1 MTVLTLALLAGSQP
15 AAPRL
20 APVHQIGPQSRRQSP
35 HTPCAPLVRTDALTL
50 TWQKADRYKR
60 SAPTSSSHTPWP
72 NPHSACGTAAA
83 PLPAISC
90 LGAFRPPAARARGE
104 VRHCRQPK
112 TCTNSDHAATDSI
125 RSPRRRRRADLAALR
140 GRSPSRSCRLMTSS
154 NLLACTTGKSRL
166 RTLEDAA
173 GIDADLPMRICQAR
187 SVAHQPAGF
196 DACTRRIYCKD
207 WRRPLKLLLKN
218 HSIISVTRTKNDSGM
233 VKPSAFAVVLLKT
246 RANLSGCSTG
256 MSAGF
261 EPRRILS
268 T

>member
-50 TWQKADRYKR
+50 TWQKADRHKR

-112 TCTNSDHAATDSI
+112 TCTIGDTCIAARRNSI
-125 RSPRRRRRADLAALR
+125 
-140 GRSPSRSCRLMTSS
+140 
-154 NLLACTTGKSRL
+154 
-166 RTLEDAA
+166 TLS
-173 GIDADLPMRICQAR
+173 AR
-187 SVAHQPAGF
+187 
-196 DACTRRIYCKD
+196 Y
-207 WRRPLKLLLKN
+207 
-218 HSIISVTRTKNDSGM
+218 
-233 VKPSAFAVVLLKT
+233 PSAPEAFSRHVPYFNA
-246 RANLSGCSTG
+246 
-256 MSAGF
+256 
-261 EPRRILS
+261 
-268 T
+268 

>member
-35 HTPCAPLVRTDALTL
+35 HTPCAPLVRTDALTV

-112 TCTNSDHAATDSI
+112 TCTKPDSCATAISP
-125 RSPRRRRRADLAALR
+125 SPRHWVVPR
-140 GRSPSRSCRLMTSS
+140 
-154 NLLACTTGKSRL
+154 
-166 RTLEDAA
+166 
-173 GIDADLPMRICQAR
+173 
-187 SVAHQPAGF
+187 F
-196 DACTRRIYCKD
+196 
-207 WRRPLKLLLKN
+207 RRP
-218 HSIISVTRTKNDSGM
+218 
-233 VKPSAFAVVLLKT
+233 KPPFIRLGGLHERGETEAIQVSAFW
-246 RANLSGCSTG
+246 RY
-256 MSAGF
+256 
-261 EPRRILS
+261 
-268 T
+268 

>member
-50 TWQKADRYKR
+50 TWQKADRHKR

-112 TCTNSDHAATDSI
+112 TCTKGDIPILGN
-125 RSPRRRRRADLAALR
+125 PRALR
-140 GRSPSRSCRLMTSS
+140 RWRARRDSNRHRTNQLASTSCTPSTRITPSMATSPSVL
-154 NLLACTTGKSRL
+154 SR
-166 RTLEDAA
+166 
-173 GIDADLPMRICQAR
+173 M
-187 SVAHQPAGF
+187 
-196 DACTRRIYCKD
+196 
-207 WRRPLKLLLKN
+207 
-218 HSIISVTRTKNDSGM
+218 
-233 VKPSAFAVVLLKT
+233 
-246 RANLSGCSTG
+246 
-256 MSAGF
+256 
-261 EPRRILS
+261 
-268 T
+268 

>member
-50 TWQKADRYKR
+50 TWQKADRHKR

-72 NPHSACGTAAA
+72 NPHSASGTAAA

-112 TCTNSDHAATDSI
+112 TLYGAYRCQEKTRHVVSSFCHVVRLHCGTAALLLGCAERPEP
-125 RSPRRRRRADLAALR
+125 RSRVRRRRRGA
-140 GRSPSRSCRLMTSS
+140 
-154 NLLACTTGKSRL
+154 
-166 RTLEDAA
+166 
-173 GIDADLPMRICQAR
+173 
-187 SVAHQPAGF
+187 
-196 DACTRRIYCKD
+196 
-207 WRRPLKLLLKN
+207 
-218 HSIISVTRTKNDSGM
+218 
-233 VKPSAFAVVLLKT
+233 
-246 RANLSGCSTG
+246 
-256 MSAGF
+256 
-261 EPRRILS
+261 
-268 T
+268 

>member
-35 HTPCAPLVRTDALTL
+35 HTPCAPLVRTDALTV

-112 TCTNSDHAATDSI
+112 TCTLADITLNAVSTAELA
-125 RSPRRRRRADLAALR
+125 SPGADLNCSELAR
-140 GRSPSRSCRLMTSS
+140 GRGRVLFYSHPF
-154 NLLACTTGKSRL
+154 K
-166 RTLEDAA
+166 
-173 GIDADLPMRICQAR
+173 AR
-187 SVAHQPAGF
+187 SATLWGLRNVSSG
-196 DACTRRIYCKD
+196 RRG
-207 WRRPLKLLLKN
+207 
-218 HSIISVTRTKNDSGM
+218 GM
-233 VKPSAFAVVLLKT
+233 MITTDPQ
-246 RANLSGCSTG
+246 RAK
-256 MSAGF
+256 
-261 EPRRILS
+261 
-268 T
+268 

>member
-50 TWQKADRYKR
+50 TWQKADRHKR

-112 TCTNSDHAATDSI
+112 TCTK
-125 RSPRRRRRADLAALR
+125 ADLGDEQTSDRTEGTRMYVAHSRPCQVQSRTRWMWLR
-140 GRSPSRSCRLMTSS
+140 M
-154 NLLACTTGKSRL
+154 
-166 RTLEDAA
+166 EDAVN
-173 GIDADLPMRICQAR
+173 LP
-187 SVAHQPAGF
+187 
-196 DACTRRIYCKD
+196 
-207 WRRPLKLLLKN
+207 
-218 HSIISVTRTKNDSGM
+218 
-233 VKPSAFAVVLLKT
+233 
-246 RANLSGCSTG
+246 
-256 MSAGF
+256 
-261 EPRRILS
+261 
-268 T
+268 

>member
-35 HTPCAPLVRTDALTL
+35 HTPCASLVRTDALTL
-50 TWQKADRYKR
+50 TWQKADRHKR

-112 TCTNSDHAATDSI
+112 TCTNPDIRYALLVYDDSAAHLPEGNVLRVYR
-125 RSPRRRRRADLAALR
+125 RSWGNAASSRRL
-140 GRSPSRSCRLMTSS
+140 
-154 NLLACTTGKSRL
+154 
-166 RTLEDAA
+166 
-173 GIDADLPMRICQAR
+173 IDAI
-187 SVAHQPAGF
+187 
-196 DACTRRIYCKD
+196 
-207 WRRPLKLLLKN
+207 
-218 HSIISVTRTKNDSGM
+218 
-233 VKPSAFAVVLLKT
+233 PSQT
-246 RANLSGCSTG
+246 QQYT
-256 MSAGF
+256 
-261 EPRRILS
+261 
-268 T
+268 

>member
-50 TWQKADRYKR
+50 TWQKADRHKR

-112 TCTNSDHAATDSI
+112 TCTGSDICSAARKRFYSI
-125 RSPRRRRRADLAALR
+125 TSSARASNIAGTPSPIAFAALR
-140 GRSPSRSCRLMTSS
+140 LITSS
-154 NLLACTTGKSRL
+154 N
-166 RTLEDAA
+166 
-173 GIDADLPMRICQAR
+173 
-187 SVAHQPAGF
+187 
-196 DACTRRIYCKD
+196 
-207 WRRPLKLLLKN
+207 
-218 HSIISVTRTKNDSGM
+218 
-233 VKPSAFAVVLLKT
+233 VV
-246 RANLSGCSTG
+246 GCS
-256 MSAGF
+256 MANSPGF
-261 EPRRILS
+261 APLRILS

>member
-50 TWQKADRYKR
+50 TWQKADRHKR

-112 TCTNSDHAATDSI
+112 TCTQPAVS
-125 RSPRRRRRADLAALR
+125 
-140 GRSPSRSCRLMTSS
+140 SRSKASDAYSITSSARASNVGGISRPSARAVCRLMISS
-154 NLLACTTGKSRL
+154 N
-166 RTLEDAA
+166 
-173 GIDADLPMRICQAR
+173 RIG
-187 SVAHQPAGF
+187 S
-196 DACTRRIYCKD
+196 
-207 WRRPLKLLLKN
+207 
-218 HSIISVTRTKNDSGM
+218 SIGR
-233 VKPSAFAVVLLKT
+233 
-246 RANLSGCSTG
+246 
-256 MSAGF
+256 SAGF
-261 EPRRILS
+261 TPLKILS

>member
-50 TWQKADRYKR
+50 TWQKADRHKR

-112 TCTNSDHAATDSI
+112 TCTKAAV
-125 RSPRRRRRADLAALR
+125 
-140 GRSPSRSCRLMTSS
+140 SRSQQVPVAYSITSS
-154 NLLACTTGKSRL
+154 ASASSEKGTARPS
-166 RTLEDAA
+166 
-173 GIDADLPMRICQAR
+173 ICAVR
-187 SVAHQPAGF
+187 SWSIAPAGKQE
-196 DACTRRIYCKD
+196 R
-207 WRRPLKLLLKN
+207 
-218 HSIISVTRTKNDSGM
+218 
-233 VKPSAFAVVLLKT
+233 
-246 RANLSGCSTG
+246 
-256 MSAGF
+256 
-261 EPRRILS
+261 
-268 T
+268 

>member
-35 HTPCAPLVRTDALTL
+35 HTPCAPLVRTAALTL
-50 TWQKADRYKR
+50 TWQKADRHKR

-112 TCTNSDHAATDSI
+112 TCTNPVGEACLRHVRFTPDSGHAAD
-125 RSPRRRRRADLAALR
+125 RL
-140 GRSPSRSCRLMTSS
+140 GCRLR
-154 NLLACTTGKSRL
+154 AKCGQAAYGTTLPWALDSWKIGRPQCNVDSL
-166 RTLEDAA
+166 HSFA
-173 GIDADLPMRICQAR
+173 GR
-187 SVAHQPAGF
+187 
-196 DACTRRIYCKD
+196 
-207 WRRPLKLLLKN
+207 
-218 HSIISVTRTKNDSGM
+218 
-233 VKPSAFAVVLLKT
+233 
-246 RANLSGCSTG
+246 
-256 MSAGF
+256 
-261 EPRRILS
+261 
-268 T
+268 

>member
-50 TWQKADRYKR
+50 TWQKADRHKR

-112 TCTNSDHAATDSI
+112 TCTLGDI
-125 RSPRRRRRADLAALR
+125 PRRSEKHRY
-140 GRSPSRSCRLMTSS
+140 SITSS
-154 NLLACTTGKSRL
+154 AR
-166 RTLEDAA
+166 A
-173 GIDADLPMRICQAR
+173 RI
-187 SVAHQPAGF
+187 S
-196 DACTRRIYCKD
+196 
-207 WRRPLKLLLKN
+207 
-218 HSIISVTRTKNDSGM
+218 SGTFS
-233 VKPSAFAVVLLKT
+233 PSAFATVTLTAMSNFV
-246 RANLSGCSTG
+246 GCSTG
-256 MSAGF
+256 RSPGF
-261 EPRRILS
+261 APRRILS

>member
-20 APVHQIGPQSRRQSP
+20 APVHQIGAQSRRQSP
-35 HTPCAPLVRTDALTL
+35 HTPCAPLVRTDALTV

-112 TCTNSDHAATDSI
+112 TCTEGDIRRDGRNSRHAI
-125 RSPRRRRRADLAALR
+125 REGRPQPLDAEIKTETNGTSFLFCISADANV
-140 GRSPSRSCRLMTSS
+140 C
-154 NLLACTTGKSRL
+154 
-166 RTLEDAA
+166 
-173 GIDADLPMRICQAR
+173 ID
-187 SVAHQPAGF
+187 
-196 DACTRRIYCKD
+196 
-207 WRRPLKLLLKN
+207 
-218 HSIISVTRTKNDSGM
+218 
-233 VKPSAFAVVLLKT
+233 
-246 RANLSGCSTG
+246 
-256 MSAGF
+256 
-261 EPRRILS
+261 
-268 T
+268 

>member
-50 TWQKADRYKR
+50 TWQKADRHKR

-83 PLPAISC
+83 PPTAISC

-112 TCTNSDHAATDSI
+112 TCTRHKSSHTSGLFRVGDGPASETLSQIGSI
-125 RSPRRRRRADLAALR
+125 PCA
-140 GRSPSRSCRLMTSS
+140 
-154 NLLACTTGKSRL
+154 
-166 RTLEDAA
+166 
-173 GIDADLPMRICQAR
+173 
-187 SVAHQPAGF
+187 
-196 DACTRRIYCKD
+196 
-207 WRRPLKLLLKN
+207 
-218 HSIISVTRTKNDSGM
+218 
-233 VKPSAFAVVLLKT
+233 LKT
-246 RANLSGCSTG
+246 RIAVGLFRNVSKSCAASK
-256 MSAGF
+256 AF
-261 EPRRILS
+261 EPTLIAPPKAV
-268 T
+268 

>member
-50 TWQKADRYKR
+50 TWQKADRHKR

-112 TCTNSDHAATDSI
+112 TCTTVDIPILPLNIWREAKKETKKTAAGEA
-125 RSPRRRRRADLAALR
+125 RFH
-140 GRSPSRSCRLMTSS
+140 PSRRFPCSAVSEDRVVIPAISDTICPLDSPHSGRTQQRFRTECSTS
-154 NLLACTTGKSRL
+154 NL
-166 RTLEDAA
+166 
-173 GIDADLPMRICQAR
+173 
-187 SVAHQPAGF
+187 
-196 DACTRRIYCKD
+196 RR
-207 WRRPLKLLLKN
+207 
-218 HSIISVTRTKNDSGM
+218 
-233 VKPSAFAVVLLKT
+233 
-246 RANLSGCSTG
+246 
-256 MSAGF
+256 
-261 EPRRILS
+261 LS
-268 T
+268 TSGTSRMS

>member
-35 HTPCAPLVRTDALTL
+35 HTPCAPLVRTDALTV

-60 SAPTSSSHTPWP
+60 SAPTSSSHTPSP

-112 TCTNSDHAATDSI
+112 TCTTADRTAMLWVGPLRAKNGGDLFDRLVRARERATHQHRMALGSA
-125 RSPRRRRRADLAALR
+125 PRHCADMA
-140 GRSPSRSCRLMTSS
+140 
-154 NLLACTTGKSRL
+154 
-166 RTLEDAA
+166 
-173 GIDADLPMRICQAR
+173 
-187 SVAHQPAGF
+187 
-196 DACTRRIYCKD
+196 
-207 WRRPLKLLLKN
+207 W
-218 HSIISVTRTKNDSGM
+218 
-233 VKPSAFAVVLLKT
+233 
-246 RANLSGCSTG
+246 
-256 MSAGF
+256 
-261 EPRRILS
+261 
-268 T
+268 

>member
-35 HTPCAPLVRTDALTL
+35 RTPCAPLVRTDALTL
-50 TWQKADRYKR
+50 TWQKADRHKR

-112 TCTNSDHAATDSI
+112 TCTN
-125 RSPRRRRRADLAALR
+125 
-140 GRSPSRSCRLMTSS
+140 GRSDVNQFRLPP
-154 NLLACTTGKSRL
+154 K
-166 RTLEDAA
+166 RTYGIWQVLSAKAQNRCAIARCA
-173 GIDADLPMRICQAR
+173 GSPTASAVIGGEI
-187 SVAHQPAGF
+187 V
-196 DACTRRIYCKD
+196 
-207 WRRPLKLLLKN
+207 N
-218 HSIISVTRTKNDSGM
+218 SGRG
-233 VKPSAFAVVLLKT
+233 A
-246 RANLSGCSTG
+246 LS
-256 MSAGF
+256 
-261 EPRRILS
+261 
-268 T
+268 

>member
-35 HTPCAPLVRTDALTL
+35 HTPCAPLVRTDALTV

-112 TCTNSDHAATDSI
+112 TCTKAAVS
-125 RSPRRRRRADLAALR
+125 RCSNMMRRRRY
-140 GRSPSRSCRLMTSS
+140 SITSS
-154 NLLACTTGKSRL
+154 ARASSVGGMSRPSALAVLRLITSSYLVGACTGR
-166 RTLEDAA
+166 
-173 GIDADLPMRICQAR
+173 
-187 SVAHQPAGF
+187 
-196 DACTRRIYCKD
+196 
-207 WRRPLKLLLKN
+207 
-218 HSIISVTRTKNDSGM
+218 
-233 VKPSAFAVVLLKT
+233 
-246 RANLSGCSTG
+246 
-256 MSAGF
+256 SAGF
-261 EPRRILS
+261 SPLRMRS

>member
-50 TWQKADRYKR
+50 TWQKADRHKR

-112 TCTNSDHAATDSI
+112 TCTQPAVSRCSKTAPYSI
-125 RSPRRRRRADLAALR
+125 TSSARARSV
-140 GRSPSRSCRLMTSS
+140 GGTSRSRAFAVLRLIASS
-154 NLLACTTGKSRL
+154 YLVGACTGKSAGFSPL
-166 RTLEDAA
+166 RT
-173 GIDADLPMRICQAR
+173 R
-187 SVAHQPAGF
+187 S
-196 DACTRRIYCKD
+196 T
-207 WRRPLKLLLKN
+207 
-218 HSIISVTRTKNDSGM
+218 
-233 VKPSAFAVVLLKT
+233 
-246 RANLSGCSTG
+246 
-256 MSAGF
+256 
-261 EPRRILS
+261 
-268 T
+268 

>member
-1 MTVLTLALLAGSQP
+1 MTS
-15 AAPRL
+15 AA
-20 APVHQIGPQSRRQSP
+20 A
-35 HTPCAPLVRTDALTL
+35 
-50 TWQKADRYKR
+50 ADRLGG
-60 SAPTSSSHTPWP
+60 TSRPM
-72 NPHSACGTAAA
+72 AFAA
-83 PLPAISC
+83 
-90 LGAFRPPAARARGE
+90 F
-104 VRHCRQPK
+104 
-112 TCTNSDHAATDSI
+112 
-125 RSPRRRRRADLAALR
+125 
-140 GRSPSRSCRLMTSS
+140 RLMTNS

-166 RTLEDAA
+166 GTLEDAA

-196 DACTRRIYCKD
+196 DAFTRRIYRRD

-246 RANLSGCSTG
+246 RSNLSGCSTG

>member
-50 TWQKADRYKR
+50 TWQKADRHKR

-112 TCTNSDHAATDSI
+112 TCTKPAVSNRSKVDNLFDHLVGAQEQ
-125 RSPRRRRRADLAALR
+125 RRGQLNADRLR
-140 GRSPSRSCRLMTSS
+140 GLEIDHQLVFDRL
-154 NLLACTTGKSRL
+154 LDR
-166 RTLEDAA
+166 
-173 GIDADLPMRICQAR
+173 
-187 SVAHQPAGF
+187 
-196 DACTRRIYCKD
+196 
-207 WRRPLKLLLKN
+207 
-218 HSIISVTRTKNDSGM
+218 
-233 VKPSAFAVVLLKT
+233 
-246 RANLSGCSTG
+246 
-256 MSAGF
+256 
-261 EPRRILS
+261 
-268 T
+268 

>member
-50 TWQKADRYKR
+50 TWQKADRHKR
-60 SAPTSSSHTPWP
+60 SARTSSSHTPWP

-112 TCTNSDHAATDSI
+112 TCTIAAVSSAVAAEASVYSI
-125 RSPRRRRRADLAALR
+125 
-140 GRSPSRSCRLMTSS
+140 TSS
-154 NLLACTTGKSRL
+154 ARASSEGGTSR
-166 RTLEDAA
+166 
-173 GIDADLPMRICQAR
+173 
-187 SVAHQPAGF
+187 
-196 DACTRRIYCKD
+196 
-207 WRRPLKLLLKN
+207 
-218 HSIISVTRTKNDSGM
+218 
-233 VKPSAFAVVLLKT
+233 PSAFAVLRLM
-246 RANLSGCSTG
+246 ASTSFVG
-256 MSAGF
+256 NSIGKSPGLAPF
-261 EPRRILS
+261 RILS

>member
-35 HTPCAPLVRTDALTL
+35 HTPCAPLVRTDALTV

-112 TCTNSDHAATDSI
+112 TCTKPAVSRCSKQARYSI
-125 RSPRRRRRADLAALR
+125 
-140 GRSPSRSCRLMTSS
+140 TSS
-154 NLLACTTGKSRL
+154 ARASRVGGTS
-166 RTLEDAA
+166 R
-173 GIDADLPMRICQAR
+173 
-187 SVAHQPAGF
+187 
-196 DACTRRIYCKD
+196 
-207 WRRPLKLLLKN
+207 
-218 HSIISVTRTKNDSGM
+218 
-233 VKPSAFAVVLLKT
+233 PSAFAVLRLMIRSNLVGCSPEDRQASCRAKSYQRDKLARGTKT
-246 RANLSGCSTG
+246 RRTPWLQQHRVRL
-256 MSAGF
+256 
-261 EPRRILS
+261 P
-268 T
+268 

>member
-35 HTPCAPLVRTDALTL
+35 HTPCAPLVRTDALTV

-112 TCTNSDHAATDSI
+112 TCTDDSNLHKRGHRSGPATGTAI
-125 RSPRRRRRADLAALR
+125 RGTEFMECRRRRATRSLRLDVGRPDHLAPLLGFVGDELTEFGRRARKRRATEVGKARLILGSASAALISLLSMPTISAGVFLGAPTPYTCSPR
-140 GRSPSRSCRLMTSS
+140 TPARTQPRSGCHSASLSASQRSLPAGAACRL
-154 NLLACTTGKSRL
+154 
-166 RTLEDAA
+166 
-173 GIDADLPMRICQAR
+173 
-187 SVAHQPAGF
+187 
-196 DACTRRIYCKD
+196 
-207 WRRPLKLLLKN
+207 
-218 HSIISVTRTKNDSGM
+218 
-233 VKPSAFAVVLLKT
+233 
-246 RANLSGCSTG
+246 
-256 MSAGF
+256 
-261 EPRRILS
+261 
-268 T
+268 

>member
-50 TWQKADRYKR
+50 TWQKADRHKR
-60 SAPTSSSHTPWP
+60 SAPTSSSLTPWP

-112 TCTNSDHAATDSI
+112 TCTTTVIGARQHGRKMPQGSST
-125 RSPRRRRRADLAALR
+125 
-140 GRSPSRSCRLMTSS
+140 RSPSHSS
-154 NLLACTTGKSRL
+154 GL
-166 RTLEDAA
+166 RTND
-173 GIDADLPMRICQAR
+173 
-187 SVAHQPAGF
+187 QP
-196 DACTRRIYCKD
+196 DRRIFYGRWCD
-207 WRRPLKLLLKN
+207 EFGL
-218 HSIISVTRTKNDSGM
+218 TK
-233 VKPSAFAVVLLKT
+233 V
-246 RANLSGCSTG
+246 R
-256 MSAGF
+256 
-261 EPRRILS
+261 
-268 T
+268 

>member
-35 HTPCAPLVRTDALTL
+35 HTPCASLVRTDALTL
-50 TWQKADRYKR
+50 TWQKADRHKR

-112 TCTNSDHAATDSI
+112 TCTKGDIPILGNPSALRRWRARRARTVRERTSSHRLPARRPGSLH
-125 RSPRRRRRADLAALR
+125 RLRRRRR
-140 GRSPSRSCRLMTSS
+140 C
-154 NLLACTTGKSRL
+154 
-166 RTLEDAA
+166 
-173 GIDADLPMRICQAR
+173 
-187 SVAHQPAGF
+187 
-196 DACTRRIYCKD
+196 
-207 WRRPLKLLLKN
+207 
-218 HSIISVTRTKNDSGM
+218 
-233 VKPSAFAVVLLKT
+233 
-246 RANLSGCSTG
+246 
-256 MSAGF
+256 
-261 EPRRILS
+261 
-268 T
+268 

>member
-50 TWQKADRYKR
+50 TWQKADRHKR

-112 TCTNSDHAATDSI
+112 TCTDRRPCATAANSLTI
-125 RSPRRRRRADLAALR
+125 RPPLRR
-140 GRSPSRSCRLMTSS
+140 GRSMSDNLAFGAVERPRLLHGAIGVASCG
-154 NLLACTTGKSRL
+154 N
-166 RTLEDAA
+166 
-173 GIDADLPMRICQAR
+173 
-187 SVAHQPAGF
+187 VQP
-196 DACTRRIYCKD
+196 
-207 WRRPLKLLLKN
+207 
-218 HSIISVTRTKNDSGM
+218 
-233 VKPSAFAVVLLKT
+233 
-246 RANLSGCSTG
+246 
-256 MSAGF
+256 
-261 EPRRILS
+261 
-268 T
+268 

>member
-50 TWQKADRYKR
+50 TWQKADRHKR

-112 TCTNSDHAATDSI
+112 TCTIPDAS
-125 RSPRRRRRADLAALR
+125 LV
-140 GRSPSRSCRLMTSS
+140 
-154 NLLACTTGKSRL
+154 LLSQK
-166 RTLEDAA
+166 
-173 GIDADLPMRICQAR
+173 
-187 SVAHQPAGF
+187 VAGF
-196 DACTRRIYCKD
+196 VE
-207 WRRPLKLLLKN
+207 KN
-218 HSIISVTRTKNDSGM
+218 HVFGKIHFSACGGLRWVCQNQVTLHRG
-233 VKPSAFAVVLLKT
+233 F
-246 RANLSGCSTG
+246 RG
-256 MSAGF
+256 MS
-261 EPRRILS
+261 RV
-268 T
+268 

>member
-50 TWQKADRYKR
+50 TWQKADRHKR

-112 TCTNSDHAATDSI
+112 TCTGADIAT
-125 RSPRRRRRADLAALR
+125 R
-140 GRSPSRSCRLMTSS
+140 GRSSRQLHQRALTALATSRDVCR
-154 NLLACTTGKSRL
+154 
-166 RTLEDAA
+166 
-173 GIDADLPMRICQAR
+173 R
-187 SVAHQPAGF
+187 SVRFPRTHPCSRVRSRRGTSRRAPYLRKPLAPTQRRLGAAC
-196 DACTRRIYCKD
+196 DA
-207 WRRPLKLLLKN
+207 
-218 HSIISVTRTKNDSGM
+218 
-233 VKPSAFAVVLLKT
+233 SA
-246 RANLSGCSTG
+246 
-256 MSAGF
+256 
-261 EPRRILS
+261 PYY
-268 T
+268 

>member
-35 HTPCAPLVRTDALTL
+35 HTPCASLVRTDALTL
-50 TWQKADRYKR
+50 TWQKADRHKR

-112 TCTNSDHAATDSI
+112 TCTQPAVSNRSKRGDRYSI
-125 RSPRRRRRADLAALR
+125 TSSARASSVGGTSR
-140 GRSPSRSCRLMTSS
+140 PSAFAVLRLMTSS
-154 NLLACTTGKSRL
+154 YLVGACTGR
-166 RTLEDAA
+166 
-173 GIDADLPMRICQAR
+173 
-187 SVAHQPAGF
+187 
-196 DACTRRIYCKD
+196 
-207 WRRPLKLLLKN
+207 
-218 HSIISVTRTKNDSGM
+218 
-233 VKPSAFAVVLLKT
+233 
-246 RANLSGCSTG
+246 
-256 MSAGF
+256 SAGF
-261 EPRRILS
+261 SPLRMRS